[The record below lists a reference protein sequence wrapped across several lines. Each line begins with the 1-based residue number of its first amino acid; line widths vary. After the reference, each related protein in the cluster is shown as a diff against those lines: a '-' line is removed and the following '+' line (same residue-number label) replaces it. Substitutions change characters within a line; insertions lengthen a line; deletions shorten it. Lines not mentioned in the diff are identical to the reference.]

1 MKHSLQKLQDRALT
15 DFRSTRVHFGCA
27 GQCRAVQGL
36 KEKDRES
43 TTEIP
48 FLCDSLC
55 MSLDHYGSMYVS
67 FDSFAG
73 VEVVG

>member
-1 MKHSLQKLQDRALT
+1 MKIHETFVAKFARPCIDRLSKHSGTLWM
-15 DFRSTRVHFGCA
+15 
-27 GQCRAVQGL
+27 CRA
-36 KEKDRES
+36 KDRES

-67 FDSFAG
+67 F
-73 VEVVG
+73 